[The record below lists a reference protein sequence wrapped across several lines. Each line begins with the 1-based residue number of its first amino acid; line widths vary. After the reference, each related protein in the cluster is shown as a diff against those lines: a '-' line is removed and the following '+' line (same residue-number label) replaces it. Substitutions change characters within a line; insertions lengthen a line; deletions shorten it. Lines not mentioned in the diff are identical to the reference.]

1 MNGTPRTLNRVL
13 VFLFGAA
20 VLAVGAIIVLLA
32 TIPAVGAWWHTWA
45 PSAAEAVGVVFE
57 GSRVPGT
64 RVSWLW
70 LMLTVAAVVVV
81 LLMIWWIAQQGKG
94 RRDLVAS
101 TGPDGG
107 AGPGGEFLPGE
118 VPGRVSISAAAVEQA
133 MRAALAPRKDVLGSS
148 VAAVDFEGRTALRLR
163 LVARQGADPAALA
176 ADAGWLVTRLESVV
190 GISVPVL
197 VHITSGARSRFSRAE
212 RVR

>member
-13 VFLFGAA
+13 VFLFGLL
-20 VLAVGAIIVLLA
+20 VLAVGATLVLLA
-32 TIPAVGAWWHTWA
+32 SVPAVGAWWHTWA
-45 PSAAEAVGVVFE
+45 PAAADAVGSVFL

-64 RVSWLW
+64 SVSWLW
-70 LMLTVAAVVVV
+70 LLLTAVAVLVV
-81 LLMIWWIAQQGKG
+81 LLMVWWVAQQGKG
-94 RRDLVAS
+94 RSDLVAS

-107 AGPGGEFLPGE
+107 AGPGGEFAAGE
-118 VPGRVSISAAAVEQA
+118 VPGRVSIAATAVEQA
-133 MRAALAPRKDVLGSS
+133 MHAALAPRKDVLGTS
-148 VAAVDFEGRTALRLR
+148 VAAVDFEGRTALKLR
-163 LVARQGADPAALA
+163 LVARQGADPAAIA
-176 ADAGWLVTRLESVV
+176 AEVEQLMERFETVM